1 MTIAQRIA
9 ALLGSMIVGLLLIGG
24 VSLYKLQAVSS
35 NLHEI
40 AENVIPSVR
49 LLASANEAFLRARPP
64 MMNTLLVSA
73 PEAKAGFEKHFLE
86 RLAQGKQSL
95 AQYASLV
102 ADDKDKA
109 LLDKGLKLF
118 DEFQAAG
125 LRVIALSKEGKEHEA
140 EVELGKI
147 RPTIDALA
155 NHLDE
160 HMQYNYQLAD
170 IQKTQADASAD
181 SARNTVIITLVVVIA
196 TCLTLGMLIYR
207 HVTGSLNNM
216 AATFVGVATE
226 LDFTRRQNAKGNDEI
241 ARASNAF
248 DQLLGRLQAS
258 FREINEHTGAVSS
271 AASRVATASG
281 QMSIASG
288 QQSEA
293 SSSMAASVEEMTVS
307 INHVADRAKDTNA
320 LAAASGDLAH
330 QGEGIIGATVDNI
343 NSIAATVR
351 NASGQIAALEH
362 LSERINNVVSVI
374 KDVADQTN
382 LLALNAAIE
391 AARAGDQ
398 GRGFAVVADEVRKL
412 AERTTQSTQEIADT
426 ITEMQ
431 ASAQAAVHGIHAVET
446 QVNEGVQQAQGAS
459 QAIAEIGAGSG
470 QTVEMVRDISDAIHE
485 QSQAS
490 TDIAQQVERIAQ
502 MSEENS
508 AAAQATAETATELAG
523 LAETMQQVVARY
535 KI

>member
-1 MTIAQRIA
+1 
-9 ALLGSMIVGLLLIGG
+9 
-24 VSLYKLQAVSS
+24 
-35 NLHEI
+35 
-40 AENVIPSVR
+40 
-49 LLASANEAFLRARPP
+49 
-64 MMNTLLVSA
+64 
-73 PEAKAGFEKHFLE
+73 
-86 RLAQGKQSL
+86 
-95 AQYASLV
+95 
-102 ADDKDKA
+102 
-109 LLDKGLKLF
+109 
-118 DEFQAAG
+118 
-125 LRVIALSKEGKEHEA
+125 
-140 EVELGKI
+140 
-147 RPTIDALA
+147 
-155 NHLDE
+155 
-160 HMQYNYQLAD
+160 
-170 IQKTQADASAD
+170 
-181 SARNTVIITLVVVIA
+181 
-196 TCLTLGMLIYR
+196 
-207 HVTGSLNNM
+207 
-216 AATFVGVATE
+216 
-226 LDFTRRQNAKGNDEI
+226 
-241 ARASNAF
+241 
-248 DQLLGRLQAS
+248 
-258 FREINEHTGAVSS
+258 
-271 AASRVATASG
+271 
-281 QMSIASG
+281 
-288 QQSEA
+288 
-293 SSSMAASVEEMTVS
+293 
-307 INHVADRAKDTNA
+307 
-320 LAAASGDLAH
+320 
-330 QGEGIIGATVDNI
+330 IGATVDNI
-343 NSIAATVR
+343 NSIAATVH